1 MEDQYRVPLHIR
13 INRRFLRL
21 FFRGLFHLLGKVEL
35 YGMDK
40 IPKHNKYVIAFN
52 HVSLVEIPFIGAF
65 WPKIVEIIGATVVWG
80 RPGVAIVARMWEG
93 IKVKRTEFDRE
104 VFRKVK
110 MVIDAGFPLMISPE
124 GTRSHTP
131 GLARGKPGVA
141 YIIDKTKVPVLP
153 VAVVGNTIDFLHQGI
168 RGKRPTIQMF
178 VGDLIN
184 MPLLTGRGKERR
196 DMRQRNTDIIMARI
210 AEMLPE
216 SYQGVYSD
224 YEKILAGESINFG

>member
-1 MEDQYRVPLHIR
+1 MEDQYIVPLHIR

-93 IKVKRTEFDRE
+93 IQVKRTKFDRE

-141 YIIDKTKVPVLP
+141 YIIDKAKVPVLP
-153 VAVVGNTIDFLHQGI
+153 VAVVGNTIDFLSQGI

-184 MPLLTGRGKERR
+184 MPLLAGRGEERR

-216 SYQGVYSD
+216 SYRGVYSD
-224 YEKILAGESINFG
+224 YEKILAGESVNFG

>member
-1 MEDQYRVPLHIR
+1 MEDQYRVPLNIR

-21 FFRGLFHLLGKVEL
+21 IFRGLFHLLGKVEL

-40 IPKHNKYVIAFN
+40 IPEHNKYVLAFN

-65 WPKIVEIIGATVVWG
+65 WPTIVEIIGATVVWG

-93 IKVKRTEFDRE
+93 IQVKRTEFDRE

-124 GTRSHTP
+124 GTRAHTP
-131 GLARGKPGVA
+131 GLARGKPGIA
-141 YIIDKTKVPVLP
+141 YIIDKAKAPVLP
-153 VAVVGNTIDFLHQGI
+153 VAVVGNTIDFLRQGI

-178 VGDLIN
+178 VGDIIYL
-184 MPLLTGRGKERR
+184 PPLTGRGVERR
-196 DMRQRNTDIIMARI
+196 NMRQQNTDIIMARI

-224 YEKILAGESINFG
+224 YEKILAGDPVNFG

>member
-21 FFRGLFHLLGKVEL
+21 FFRGLFQALGKVEL

-40 IPKHNKYVIAFN
+40 IPENNKYVIAFN
-52 HVSLVEIPFIGAF
+52 HVSLVEIPLIGAF
-65 WPKIVEIIGATVVWG
+65 WPTIVEIIGATVVWG
-80 RPGVAIVARMWEG
+80 RPGVAIVAHMWEG
-93 IKVKRTEFDRE
+93 IQVKRTEFDRE

-131 GLARGKPGVA
+131 GLARGKSGIA
-141 YIIDKTKVPVLP
+141 YIIDKAKVPVLP
-153 VAVVGNTIDFLHQGI
+153 VAVVGNTIDFLREGI

-178 VGDLIN
+178 VGDLIH
-184 MPLLTGRGKERR
+184 MPLLTGRGAERR
-196 DMRQRNTDIIMARI
+196 EMRQQNTDIIMARI

-216 SYQGVYSD
+216 SHQGVYSN
-224 YEKILAGESINFG
+224 YEKILAGEPVNFM

>member
-1 MEDQYRVPLHIR
+1 MEDQYLVPLHIR

-93 IKVKRTEFDRE
+93 IQVKRTEFDRE

-141 YIIDKTKVPVLP
+141 YIIDKAKVPVLP
-153 VAVVGNTIDFLHQGI
+153 VAVVGNTIDFLRQGI

-184 MPLLTGRGKERR
+184 MPLLAGRGEERR

-216 SYQGVYSD
+216 SYRGVYSD
-224 YEKILAGESINFG
+224 YEKILAGESVNFG

>member
-80 RPGVAIVARMWEG
+80 RPGVAIAARMWEG
-93 IKVKRTEFDRE
+93 IRVRRTEFDRE

-131 GLARGKPGVA
+131 GLGRGKPGIA
-141 YIIDKTKVPVLP
+141 YIIDKAKVPVLP
-153 VAVVGNTIDFLHQGI
+153 VAVVGNTIDFLRQGI

-184 MPLLTGRGKERR
+184 MPLLTGRGEERR
-196 DMRQRNTDIIMARI
+196 DMRQLNTDIIMARI

-216 SYQGVYSD
+216 SYRGVYSD
-224 YEKILAGESINFG
+224 YEKILAGEPINFG

>member
-1 MEDQYRVPLHIR
+1 MEDRYRVPLNIR

-21 FFRGLFHLLGKVEL
+21 IFRGLFHLLGKVEL

-40 IPKHNKYVIAFN
+40 IPEHNKYVLAFN

-65 WPKIVEIIGATVVWG
+65 WPTIVEIIGATVVWG

-93 IKVKRTEFDRE
+93 IQVKRTEFDRE

-131 GLARGKPGVA
+131 GLARGKPGIA
-141 YIIDKTKVPVLP
+141 YIIDKAKAPVLP
-153 VAVVGNTIDFLHQGI
+153 VAVVGNTIDFLRQGI

-178 VGDLIN
+178 VGDIIYL
-184 MPLLTGRGKERR
+184 PPLTGRGVERR
-196 DMRQRNTDIIMARI
+196 NMRQQNTDIIMARI

-216 SYQGVYSD
+216 SYQGVYYD
-224 YEKILAGESINFG
+224 YEKILAGDPVNFG

>member
-1 MEDQYRVPLHIR
+1 MEDQYLVPLHIR

-40 IPKHNKYVIAFN
+40 IPRHNKYVLVFN

-93 IKVKRTEFDRE
+93 IQVKRTEFDRE

-141 YIIDKTKVPVLP
+141 YIIDKAKVPVLP
-153 VAVVGNTIDFLHQGI
+153 VAVVGNTIDFLRQGI

-184 MPLLTGRGKERR
+184 MPLLAGRGEERR

-216 SYQGVYSD
+216 SYRGVYSD
-224 YEKILAGESINFG
+224 YEKILAGEPVNFG

>member
-1 MEDQYRVPLHIR
+1 MEDQYLVPLHIR

-40 IPKHNKYVIAFN
+40 IPKHNRYVIAFN

-93 IKVKRTEFDRE
+93 IQVKRTEFDRE

-131 GLARGKPGVA
+131 GLTRGKPGVA
-141 YIIDKTKVPVLP
+141 YIIDKAKVPVLP
-153 VAVVGNTIDFLHQGI
+153 VAVVGNTIDFLRQGI

-184 MPLLTGRGKERR
+184 MPLLAGRGEERR

-216 SYQGVYSD
+216 SYRGVYSD
-224 YEKILAGESINFG
+224 YEKILAGESVNFG

>member
-40 IPKHNKYVIAFN
+40 IPKHNRYVIAFN

-93 IKVKRTEFDRE
+93 IQVKRTEFDRE

-131 GLARGKPGVA
+131 GLTRGKPGVA
-141 YIIDKTKVPVLP
+141 YIIDKAKVPVLP
-153 VAVVGNTIDFLHQGI
+153 VAVVGNTIDFLRQGI

-184 MPLLTGRGKERR
+184 MPPLAGRGEERR
-196 DMRQRNTDIIMARI
+196 NMRQQNTDIIMARI

-216 SYQGVYSD
+216 SYQGVYSE
-224 YEKILAGESINFG
+224 YEKILAGESVNFE

>member
-21 FFRGLFHLLGKVEL
+21 VFRGLFHLLGKVKL
-35 YGMDK
+35 YGMAK
-40 IPKHNKYVIAFN
+40 IPEHKKYVIAFN
-52 HVSLVEIPFIGAF
+52 HVSLVEIPFIAVF
-65 WPKIVEIIGATVVWG
+65 WPTIVEIIGATVVWG

-93 IKVKRTEFDRE
+93 IQVKRTEFDRE

-131 GLARGKPGVA
+131 GLGRGKPGIA
-141 YIIDKTKVPVLP
+141 YIIDKAKVPVLP
-153 VAVVGNTIDFLHQGI
+153 VAVVGNTIDFLRQGI

-178 VGDLIN
+178 VGDMIY
-184 MPLLTGRGKERR
+184 MPPLTGRGEERR
-196 DMRQRNTDIIMARI
+196 NMRQQNTDIIMARI

-224 YEKILAGESINFG
+224 YEKILAGEPVNFG

>member
-1 MEDQYRVPLHIR
+1 MEDQYLVPLHIR

-40 IPKHNKYVIAFN
+40 IPKHNRYVIAFN

-93 IKVKRTEFDRE
+93 IQVKRTEFDRE

-141 YIIDKTKVPVLP
+141 YIIDKAKVPVLP
-153 VAVVGNTIDFLHQGI
+153 VAVVGNTIDFLRQGI

-184 MPLLTGRGKERR
+184 MPLLAGRGEERR

-216 SYQGVYSD
+216 SYRGVYSD
-224 YEKILAGESINFG
+224 YEKILAGESVNFG

>member
-1 MEDQYRVPLHIR
+1 MEDQYLVPLHIR

-93 IKVKRTEFDRE
+93 IQVKRTEFDRE

-141 YIIDKTKVPVLP
+141 YIIDKAKVPVLP
-153 VAVVGNTIDFLHQGI
+153 VAVVGNTIDFLRQGI

-184 MPLLTGRGKERR
+184 MPPLTGRGEERR
-196 DMRQRNTDIIMARI
+196 DMRQQNTDIIMARI

-224 YEKILAGESINFG
+224 YEKILAGESVNFE

>member
-1 MEDQYRVPLHIR
+1 MEDQYRVPLNIR

-21 FFRGLFHLLGKVEL
+21 IFRGLFHLLGKVEL

-40 IPKHNKYVIAFN
+40 IPEHNKYVLAFN

-65 WPKIVEIIGATVVWG
+65 WPTIVEIIGATVVWG
-80 RPGVAIVARMWEG
+80 RSGVAIVARMWEG
-93 IKVKRTEFDRE
+93 IQVKRTEFDRE

-131 GLARGKPGVA
+131 GLGRGKPGVA
-141 YIIDKTKVPVLP
+141 YIIDKAKVPVLP
-153 VAVVGNTIDFLHQGI
+153 VAVVGNTIDFLRQGI

-178 VGDLIN
+178 VGDMIYL
-184 MPLLTGRGKERR
+184 PPLTGRGAERR
-196 DMRQRNTDIIMARI
+196 NMRQQNTDIIMARI

-216 SYQGVYSD
+216 SYQGVYSN
-224 YEKILAGESINFG
+224 YEKILAGDPVNFE

>member
-131 GLARGKPGVA
+131 GLARGKPGVS
-141 YIIDKTKVPVLP
+141 YIIDKAKVPVLP

>member
-21 FFRGLFHLLGKVEL
+21 VFRGLFHLLGKVEL
-35 YGMDK
+35 FGMDK
-40 IPKHNKYVIAFN
+40 IPEHNNYVLAFN

-65 WPKIVEIIGATVVWG
+65 WPTIVEIIGATVVWG
-80 RPGVAIVARMWEG
+80 RPGVAIVARMWGG
-93 IKVKRTEFDRE
+93 IQVKRTEFDRE

-141 YIIDKTKVPVLP
+141 YIINESKVPVLP
-153 VAVVGNTIDFLHQGI
+153 VAVVGNTIDFLRQGI

-178 VGDLIN
+178 VGDMIN
-184 MPLLTGRGKERR
+184 LPPLTGRGAERR
-196 DMRQRNTDIIMARI
+196 NMRQQNTDIIMARI

-216 SYQGVYSD
+216 SYQGVYSN
-224 YEKILAGESINFG
+224 YEKILAGDPVNFE

>member
-21 FFRGLFHLLGKVEL
+21 FFRGLFHALGKVEL

-40 IPKHNKYVIAFN
+40 IPENNKYVIAFN
-52 HVSLVEIPFIGAF
+52 HVSLVEIPLIGAF
-65 WPKIVEIIGATVVWG
+65 WPTIVEIIGATVVWG
-80 RPGVAIVARMWEG
+80 RPGVAIVAHMWEG
-93 IKVKRTEFDRE
+93 IQVKRTEFDRE

-131 GLARGKPGVA
+131 GLARGKSGIA
-141 YIIDKTKVPVLP
+141 YIIDKAKVPVLP
-153 VAVVGNTIDFLHQGI
+153 VAVVGNTIDFLREGI

-178 VGDLIN
+178 VGDLIH
-184 MPLLTGRGKERR
+184 MPLLTGRGAERR
-196 DMRQRNTDIIMARI
+196 EMRQQNTDIIMARI

-216 SYQGVYSD
+216 SYQGVYSN
-224 YEKILAGESINFG
+224 YEKILAGEPVNFM

>member
-40 IPKHNKYVIAFN
+40 IPEHNKYVIAFN

>member
-1 MEDQYRVPLHIR
+1 MENQYRVPLNIR

-21 FFRGLFHLLGKVEL
+21 IFRGLFHLLGKVEL

-40 IPKHNKYVIAFN
+40 IPENNKYVLAFN

-65 WPKIVEIIGATVVWG
+65 WPTIVEIIGATVVWG

-93 IKVKRTEFDRE
+93 IQVKRTEFDRE

-131 GLARGKPGVA
+131 GLARGKPGIA
-141 YIIDKTKVPVLP
+141 YIIDKAKAPVLP
-153 VAVVGNTIDFLHQGI
+153 VAVVGNTIDFLRQGI

-178 VGDLIN
+178 VGDIIN
-184 MPLLTGRGKERR
+184 LPPLTGRGVERR
-196 DMRQRNTDIIMARI
+196 NMRQQNTDIIMARI

-216 SYQGVYSD
+216 SYQGVYTD
-224 YEKILAGESINFG
+224 YEKILAGDPVNFG

>member
-1 MEDQYRVPLHIR
+1 MEDQYHVPLNIR

-40 IPKHNKYVIAFN
+40 IPEHNKYVLAFN

-65 WPKIVEIIGATVVWG
+65 WPTIVEIIGATVVWG

-93 IKVKRTEFDRE
+93 IRVKRTEFDRE

-131 GLARGKPGVA
+131 GLARGKPGIA
-141 YIIDKTKVPVLP
+141 YIIDKAKAPVLP
-153 VAVVGNTIDFLHQGI
+153 VAVVGNTIDFLRQGI

-178 VGDLIN
+178 VGDIIYL
-184 MPLLTGRGKERR
+184 PPLTGRGVERR
-196 DMRQRNTDIIMARI
+196 NMRQQNTDIIMARI

-224 YEKILAGESINFG
+224 HEKILAGDPVNFG

>member
-1 MEDQYRVPLHIR
+1 
-13 INRRFLRL
+13 
-21 FFRGLFHLLGKVEL
+21 LGKVEL

-40 IPKHNKYVIAFN
+40 IPEHNKYVLAFN

-65 WPKIVEIIGATVVWG
+65 WPTIVEIIGATVVWG

-93 IKVKRTEFDRE
+93 IQVKRTEFDRE

-141 YIIDKTKVPVLP
+141 YIIDKAKVPVLP
-153 VAVVGNTIDFLHQGI
+153 VAVVGNTIDFLRQGI

-178 VGDLIN
+178 VGDMIYL
-184 MPLLTGRGKERR
+184 PPLTGRGAERR
-196 DMRQRNTDIIMARI
+196 NMRQQNTDIIMARI

-224 YEKILAGESINFG
+224 YEKILVGEPINFG

>member
-13 INRRFLRL
+13 INRRFLKL

-80 RPGVAIVARMWEG
+80 RPGVAIFARLWEG
-93 IKVKRTEFDRE
+93 IRVKRTEFDRE

-141 YIIDKTKVPVLP
+141 YIIDKAKVPVLP

-216 SYQGVYSD
+216 SYRGVYSD

>member
-1 MEDQYRVPLHIR
+1 MEDRYRVPLNIR

-21 FFRGLFHLLGKVEL
+21 IFRGLFHLLGKVEL

-40 IPKHNKYVIAFN
+40 IPEHNKYVLAFN

-65 WPKIVEIIGATVVWG
+65 WPTIVEIIGATVVWG

-93 IKVKRTEFDRE
+93 IQVKRTEFDRE

-131 GLARGKPGVA
+131 GLARGKPGIA
-141 YIIDKTKVPVLP
+141 YIIDKAKAPVLP
-153 VAVVGNTIDFLHQGI
+153 VAVVGNTIDFLRQGI

-178 VGDLIN
+178 VGDIIYL
-184 MPLLTGRGKERR
+184 PPLTGRGVERR
-196 DMRQRNTDIIMARI
+196 NMRQQNTDIIMARI

-224 YEKILAGESINFG
+224 YEKILAGDPVNFG

>member
-1 MEDQYRVPLHIR
+1 MEEKYRVPLHIR
-13 INRRFLRL
+13 LNRRLMRV

-40 IPKHNKYVIAFN
+40 IPHHNRYVLAFN

-65 WPKIVEIIGATVVWG
+65 WPTIVEIIGATVVWG
-80 RPGVAIVARMWEG
+80 RPGVAIAARMWEG
-93 IKVKRTEFDRE
+93 IQVKRTEFDRE

-131 GLARGKPGVA
+131 GLTRGKPGVA
-141 YIIDKTKVPVLP
+141 YIIDKAKVPVLP
-153 VAVVGNTIDFLHQGI
+153 VAVVGNTIDFLRQGI

-184 MPLLTGRGKERR
+184 MPLLAGRGEERR
-196 DMRQRNTDIIMARI
+196 DMRQQNTDIIMARI

-216 SYQGVYSD
+216 SYRG
-224 YEKILAGESINFG
+224 